1 MGLDTPDPSPAPAPA
16 LRTVITNPE
25 GVRPQ
30 SSPLEPGKAPL
41 APDPGK
47 PSLLR
52 RPCMYLTRFVK
63 SLPVIFITLIVSWS
77 YYAYVVAV
85 VLTAMVDNVLEQVV
99 CAVVYH
105 CLVIMFVWSYYM
117 VVFTPPGSVPPSW
130 RLSKGDVDR
139 LALAQSEDE
148 WKNILASLAVQ
159 LGCTVKQRSVQNA
172 VRYCEKCLCIK
183 PDRSHHCSVCEDCTL
198 KMDHHCPWVNNCVGF
213 HNYKFFLLFLGYAL
227 SYCVFIA
234 ASTARYFLRIW
245 LLEKEA
251 DQELGSAKYHILFV
265 FFISILFSLS
275 VSSLFWYHLWLVL
288 HNRSTLEQFRAPIFE
303 NNASDPN
310 GWSLGKLNN
319 MREVFGTSML
329 LWPLPLQTCLGDG
342 ISFPSRLPLDCT
354 TYHSIG
360 HTLPGRPDTPSRTL
374 INPVLGGGQQV
385 MVTASQARAQSASA
399 SCEVTTRSDT
409 HSAALSG
416 LSGSFSP
423 ALSPDCRV
431 TITPDSGVT
440 MMDKVTVLS
449 EVRLDN
455 NGHAKTVMVAES
467 EPLTE
472 LVTGR

>member
-1 MGLDTPDPSPAPAPA
+1 MGLGTPDPA

-25 GVRPQ
+25 HPRPH
-30 SSPLEPGKAPL
+30 STPLEPGKAPL

-47 PSLLR
+47 PTLLQ

-63 SLPVIFITLIVSWS
+63 SLPVIFISLIICWS

-85 VLTAMVDNVLEQVV
+85 VLTAMVDSVVEQVV
-99 CAVVYH
+99 CVVLYH
-105 CLVIMFVWSYYM
+105 CLAIMFVWSYYM
-117 VVFTPPGSVPPSW
+117 VVFTPPGTVPPSW
-130 RLSKGDVDR
+130 RLAQADVER

-148 WKNILASLAVQ
+148 WKTILSSLAAQ
-159 LGCTVKQRSVQNA
+159 LGCLDTVKQRSVQNA

-234 ASTARYFLRIW
+234 ASTARYFLHIW
-245 LLEKEA
+245 LLEREA
-251 DQELGSAKYHILFV
+251 DEELGTAKYHILFV

-288 HNRSTLEQFRAPIFE
+288 HNRSTLEQFRAPMFE
-303 NNASDPN
+303 NNATDPN

-319 MREVFGTSML
+319 VREVFGTSML
-329 LWPLPLQTCLGDG
+329 LWLLPLQTCMGDG
-342 ISFPSRLPLDCT
+342 ISFPTRLPVDCT

-360 HTLPGRPDTPSRTL
+360 QTLPGRPDTPSRTL
-374 INPVLGGGQQV
+374 INPVLGGVHCQV
-385 MVTASQARAQSASA
+385 TTSDTARAQSASVA
-399 SCEVTTRSDT
+399 SCTVTTRSDT
-409 HSAALSG
+409 G
-416 LSGSFSP
+416 LSGSVSP
-423 ALSPDCRV
+423 TQSPDCRV

-440 MMDKVTVLS
+440 MMDKVTVVS

-467 EPLTE
+467 DPLSE
-472 LVTGR
+472 QQLVVSR